1 MARFQRSDDRR
12 VIYLFITGFLYNDL
26 HILERTINVKQFV
39 TEMVQPDPILS
50 LHINAERH
58 SS

>member
-39 TEMVQPDPILS
+39 TEMVQTRS
-50 LHINAERH
+50 H
-58 SS
+58 SESPYQRRTP